1 MGAGHGVDVSTIRS
15 LRPDACGGDDQMSAE
30 VRDPPK
36 RNGPGPQPPCLL
48 LTQPVSSQERQSKRS
63 FAHVRLTLTL
73 QLLKTLRG
81 SLVASEKSSSF
92 LPRPPRLCLAWYP
105 QPHTHTAPGL
115 SLLLPP
121 LNYVMILLPL
131 PSHISPDA
139 KLYVAHGF
147 LYMRLFYLPR
157 GCFPS
162 PPWNVP
168 PYPPGPAWMSLPPG
182 RPP

>member
-30 VRDPPK
+30 ARDPPK

-73 QLLKTLRG
+73 HCSKHFVAPWWPQKKAPASYRAPPGSAWPGTLN
-81 SLVASEKSSSF
+81 
-92 LPRPPRLCLAWYP
+92 P
-105 QPHTHTAPGL
+105 THT
-115 SLLLPP
+115 LLQACPYYCPP

-147 LYMRLFYLPR
+147 LYMRLFYLSR